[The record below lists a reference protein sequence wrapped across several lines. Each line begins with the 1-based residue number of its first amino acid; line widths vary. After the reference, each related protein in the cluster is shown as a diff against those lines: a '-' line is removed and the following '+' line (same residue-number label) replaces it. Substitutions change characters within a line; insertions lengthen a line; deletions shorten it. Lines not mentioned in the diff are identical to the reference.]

1 MIATTQT
8 IARTRQTAKAFH
20 PGLLLRS
27 HEEINHVFA
36 DYKGKQPS
44 FVARPAATEAS
55 LFVPVILGAFGPERV
70 GERVAQVVLQTLAQ
84 TENVDTTVVEFPKVR
99 AASNWETDETLATI
113 CAHADALVLV
123 LPEYNYGSSSVLQ
136 EIFNTVLRGDER
148 KVLGICD
155 LSPGWL
161 GGLRVMQDL
170 LPMMRQT
177 RALPLLWE
185 ASLAHDLNWLDD
197 IGQWREE
204 KHRKPLE
211 NFLQEVI
218 ALAASLRRRSSW
230 Q

>member
-1 MIATTQT
+1 MIATNQT
-8 IARTRQTAKAFH
+8 IARTRQTEKAFH

-36 DYKGKQPS
+36 DYKSRRPS

-70 GERVAQVVLQTLAQ
+70 GERVAQVVLQNLAQ
-84 TENVDTTVVEFPKVR
+84 TENVDTTFVELPKVR
-99 AASNWETDETLATI
+99 AASLSADDTLNTI

-123 LPEYNYGSSSVLQ
+123 LPEYNYGSSSALQ
-136 EIFNTVLRGDER
+136 EIFSTVLRGDER